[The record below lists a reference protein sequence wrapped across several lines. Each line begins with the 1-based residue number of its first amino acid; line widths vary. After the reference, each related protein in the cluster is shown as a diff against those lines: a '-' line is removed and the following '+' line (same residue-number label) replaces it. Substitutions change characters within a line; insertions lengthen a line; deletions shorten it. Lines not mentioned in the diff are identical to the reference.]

1 MEKTMKNYFYYDEI
15 KDYFDDFLRE
25 NLEYF
30 KENWPQSWRDDL
42 HYKAFNTDYYIT
54 GSYQAK
60 QWLGD
65 KAFDAIKI
73 VKDYEQDN
81 FGKVSTDLTDAE
93 RVVNMYVYIVGLD
106 IVAEWLEANPE
117 TEEVA

>member
-1 MEKTMKNYFYYDEI
+1 MENYFYYDEI
-15 KDYFDDFLRE
+15 KDYFDDFLNE

-65 KAFDAIKI
+65 KAFNAIKI

-81 FGKVSTDLTDAE
+81 FGKVSTDLSDAE
-93 RVVNMYVYIVGLD
+93 KVANMYVYIVGLD